1 MTGRAGLASG
11 LAMDLT
17 LPGTELSVRVVRQC
31 AGLTLPG
38 VGCLPSLVED
48 AAAVL
53 GELAGNAVRHTA
65 SGRPGGVF
73 TVEVWRETTDVG
85 RAVVSV
91 AVHDAG
97 SAAYPVLRPVSE
109 SAEGGRGL
117 LLVAGLASRWGVMET
132 GAMGGGRV
140 VWAELDAGTAPPMP
154 VSLVVPRPRRRRP
167 VRGCRA

>member
-1 MTGRAGLASG
+1 VTGRARLASG

-31 AGLTLPG
+31 AGLILPG
-38 VGCLPSLVED
+38 VGCLPGLVED
-48 AAAVL
+48 ASSVV

-65 SGRPGGVF
+65 SGGPGGVF
-73 TVEVWRETTDVG
+73 TVELWRETHGKQTVL
-85 RAVVSV
+85 SV

-97 SAAYPVLRPVSE
+97 SEEYPVMRPVSE

-117 LLVAGLASRWGVMET
+117 LLVAGLASRWGFMET

-140 VWAELDAGTAPPMP
+140 VWAELDAGAPPPMP

-167 VRGCRA
+167 ARGCRA